1 MDLEIRIYCL
11 TLKCKVL
18 FMDNKQEG
26 LQALH
31 DIRRIM
37 EQSSRFISLSGWS
50 GVAAGICALTG
61 AGFANSMIQHYYAT
75 EYGTENACPACLA
88 RQLFLVAMAVFISA
102 FLLAVLFTWMRSRKK
117 GILLWGNSTKRLLWN
132 TLLPLGAGAVM
143 VSRITQMGYYGMV
156 APACLVFYG
165 LALINGSKF
174 TLGEVKYLGYM
185 ILATGL
191 VNLWMPGY
199 GLYFWALGFGI
210 FHIFYG
216 LMMWWKYERTED
228 KA

>member
-1 MDLEIRIYCL
+1 
-11 TLKCKVL
+11 
-18 FMDNKQEG
+18 
-26 LQALH
+26 
-31 DIRRIM
+31 
-37 EQSSRFISLSGWS
+37 
-50 GVAAGICALTG
+50 
-61 AGFANSMIQHYYAT
+61 
-75 EYGTENACPACLA
+75 
-88 RQLFLVAMAVFISA
+88 MA
-102 FLLAVLFTWMRSRKK
+102 
-117 GILLWGNSTKRLLWN
+117 
-132 TLLPLGAGAVM
+132 
-143 VSRITQMGYYGMV
+143 QMGYYGMV
-156 APACLVFYG
+156 TPACLVFYG

>member
-1 MDLEIRIYCL
+1 MDE
-11 TLKCKVL
+11 
-18 FMDNKQEG
+18 KQEG

-50 GVAAGICALTG
+50 GIGAGLCALAG
-61 AGFANSMIQHYYAT
+61 AAVANNKIEHYYA
-75 EYGTENACPACLA
+75 EQYGTAQACTTCLA
-88 RQLFLVAMAVFISA
+88 RQLLLIAIIVFISA
-102 FLLAVLFTWMRSRKK
+102 LLLAILFTWMRSRKA
-117 GILLWGNSTKRLLWN
+117 GIPLWGNSARRLLWN
-132 TLLPLGAGAVM
+132 TLVPIAAGGLVVIRMAGL
-143 VSRITQMGYYGMV
+143 GYYQLV
-156 APACLVFYG
+156 APACLIFYG

-174 TLGEVKYLGYM
+174 TLGEVKFLGYL

-191 VNLWMPGY
+191 VNLWIPSY

-216 LMMWWKYERTED
+216 LIMWWKYERTEG

>member
-1 MDLEIRIYCL
+1 
-11 TLKCKVL
+11 
-18 FMDNKQEG
+18 MDNKQEG

-50 GVAAGICALTG
+50 GVGAGICALAG
-61 AGFANSMIQHYYAT
+61 AAVANNRIERYYA
-75 EYGTENACPACLA
+75 EQYGTVQACAKCLA
-88 RQLFLVAMAVFISA
+88 RQLLLVAVIVFISA
-102 FLLAVLFTWMRSRKK
+102 LLLAVLFTWMRSRRE
-117 GILLWGNSTKRLLWN
+117 GIPLWGNSARRLLWN
-132 TLLPLGAGAVM
+132 TLVPIGAGGFVVLRMAAL
-143 VSRITQMGYYGMV
+143 GYYQLV
-156 APACLVFYG
+156 APACLIFYG

-174 TLGEVKYLGYM
+174 TLGEVKFLGYM
-185 ILATGL
+185 ILAIGL
-191 VNLWMPGY
+191 VNLWMPSY

-216 LMMWWKYERTED
+216 LIMWWKYERTEG

>member
-1 MDLEIRIYCL
+1 
-11 TLKCKVL
+11 
-18 FMDNKQEG
+18 MDNKQEG

-50 GVAAGICALTG
+50 GVAAGICALAG
-61 AGFANSMIQHYYAT
+61 AGFANSRIQQYYAT
-75 EYGTENACPACLA
+75 EYGTENACPGCLA

-102 FLLAVLFTWMRSRKK
+102 FLLAVLFTWMRSRKN
-117 GILLWGNSTKRLLWN
+117 GIPLWGNSTKRLLWN

-143 VSRITQMGYYGMV
+143 VSRMTQLGYYGMV
-156 APACLVFYG
+156 APTCLVFYG
-165 LALINGSKF
+165 LALVNGSKF

-191 VNLWMPGY
+191 INLWMPGY

-216 LMMWWKYERTED
+216 LMMWWKYERTEG